1 MSRIY
6 AIKYHT
12 GTGVVLSLLYF
23 DYVMLVI
30 LIQEEYKTLVFL
42 IM

>member
-1 MSRIY
+1 M
-6 AIKYHT
+6 
-12 GTGVVLSLLYF
+12 VLSLLYF

>member
-1 MSRIY
+1 M
-6 AIKYHT
+6 A
-12 GTGVVLSLLYF
+12 LSLLYF